1 MNKKDWKP
9 VLGFFGICFVV
20 AAICVAL
27 KTGIRE
33 VGHYDGFGLEWVST
47 GHRFILK
54 RVDFAKTIPLLIAG
68 IICFIASATIN
79 QNDTNRSAD
88 TASAGQSARSENSG
102 ECKPISMWGYFGYE
116 ILFSLPFIGWIILIV
131 NAVSAKNVNL
141 RNFARSYFCFLIV
154 LAAIFVMSSAMSF
167 SFLQDLF

>member
-54 RVDFAKTIPLLIAG
+54 RVDLCKNHPSF
-68 IICFIASATIN
+68 
-79 QNDTNRSAD
+79 NR
-88 TASAGQSARSENSG
+88 GNYMFYR
-102 ECKPISMWGYFGYE
+102 FGNY
-116 ILFSLPFIGWIILIV
+116 
-131 NAVSAKNVNL
+131 
-141 RNFARSYFCFLIV
+141 
-154 LAAIFVMSSAMSF
+154 
-167 SFLQDLF
+167 